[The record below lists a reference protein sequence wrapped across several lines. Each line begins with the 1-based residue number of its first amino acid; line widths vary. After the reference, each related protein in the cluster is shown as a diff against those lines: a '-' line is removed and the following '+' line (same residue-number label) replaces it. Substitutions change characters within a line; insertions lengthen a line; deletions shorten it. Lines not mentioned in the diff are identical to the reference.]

1 MPRKA
6 IKLEFEDENGAK
18 YLFKVEGNIEK
29 DKVLRLLELYE
40 LISESEQEKKAED
53 ITVADSDL
61 YSLLRKIIREMPL
74 TGFTS
79 KDIQSVLE
87 DRYSIS
93 VKLPIISTYLR
104 RMNDRG
110 ELVRRKEGREWV
122 YQLREIQNVTL
133 LKKKVKK

>member
-40 LISESEQEKKAED
+40 LISESESEKKTED
-53 ITVADSDL
+53 ITAADSDL
-61 YSLLRKIIREMPL
+61 YNLIRKVIREMPL

-79 KDIQSVLE
+79 KDVLAVLE
-87 DRYSIS
+87 DKHNIS

-122 YQLREIQNVTL
+122 YQLREIQSVT
-133 LKKKVKK
+133 LKKKAAKM

>member
-40 LISESEQEKKAED
+40 LISESESEKKTED
-53 ITVADSDL
+53 ITAADSDL
-61 YSLLRKIIREMPL
+61 FNLIRKVIREMPL

-79 KDIQSVLE
+79 KDVLAVLE
-87 DRYSIS
+87 DKHNIS

-122 YQLREIQNVTL
+122 YQLREIQSVT
-133 LKKKVKK
+133 LKKKAAKM

>member
-53 ITVADSDL
+53 ITVADGDL